1 MFSAATITLDA
12 VKHSEFQQAM
22 RDTFGAYASSLA
34 EDMVLA
40 PLGSRTANQALAD
53 GEPPGVVW
61 EAICTVNELGDEIRW
76 RHRRAHHAKK

>member
-1 MFSAATITLDA
+1 MSPAPITLDA

-40 PLGSRTANQALAD
+40 PLGSRTANQALAE
-53 GEPPGVVW
+53 GTPPGVVW
-61 EAICTVNELGDEIRW
+61 DAICTVNELGEDVRW
-76 RHRRAHHAKK
+76 RHRRADRGKK

>member
-1 MFSAATITLDA
+1 MSDEALILDA

-40 PLGSRTANQALAD
+40 PLNSQTANQALAD
-53 GEPPGVVW
+53 GTPPGVVW
-61 EAICTVNELGDEIRW
+61 DAICTVNELGEDVRW
-76 RHRRAHHAKK
+76 RHRRANRAKQ

>member
-1 MFSAATITLDA
+1 MSDEALILDA

-40 PLGSRTANQALAD
+40 PLGSRTANQALAE
-53 GEPPGVVW
+53 GEPPRVVW
-61 EAICTVNELGDEIRW
+61 EAICTVNELGDDVRW
-76 RHRRAHHAKK
+76 RHRRADRAKK

>member
-1 MFSAATITLDA
+1 MAVAAIILVA

-40 PLGSRTANQALAD
+40 PLNSQTANQALAD
-53 GEPPGVVW
+53 GTPPGVVW
-61 EAICTVNELGDEIRW
+61 DAICTVNELGEDVRW
-76 RHRRAHHAKK
+76 RHRRADRAKK

>member
-1 MFSAATITLDA
+1 MSPAPITLDA

-53 GEPPGVVW
+53 GERPGVVW
-61 EAICTVNELGDEIRW
+61 DAICTVNELGEDVRW
-76 RHRRAHHAKK
+76 RHRRVHRTTK

>member
-1 MFSAATITLDA
+1 MAAIILVA

-40 PLGSRTANQALAD
+40 PLSSRTANQALAD
-53 GEPPGVVW
+53 GAPPGVVW
-61 EAICTVNELGDEIRW
+61 DAICTVNELGEDVRW
-76 RHRRAHHAKK
+76 RHRRAIRAK